1 MREKKKQIE
10 LQSSKKKKGDNKKI
24 NQKMTLFA
32 RYTLASSV
40 CRDFGRVM
48 YILHTHVFIYW
59 NVCECYYGCIGI
71 GRKNLTF
78 GKE

>member
-1 MREKKKQIE
+1 
-10 LQSSKKKKGDNKKI
+10 
-24 NQKMTLFA
+24 MTLFA

-48 YILHTHVFIYW
+48 YTLHTHVFIYW